1 MISVASTRK
10 LFYSTRRICHEEN
23 KSECFS
29 ELASVSVAGVPD
41 HAASNLIVYSLPLAA
56 GRISR
61 HLLPRTRLS
70 TQEISLESSD
80 IQEQIKQF
88 RRKISMIRDLI
99 EQMDVNYQSSK
110 RFMAIQRYR
119 LMKNMIKTIIYN
131 KWI

>member
-61 HLLPRTRLS
+61 HLLPRTRQPRQKNNCCTHQTNAILS
-70 TQEISLESSD
+70 NASVIEALWVSFFRYCITNDVASMQSRTTIFLQQTTNADHSLSS
-80 IQEQIKQF
+80 
-88 RRKISMIRDLI
+88 
-99 EQMDVNYQSSK
+99 
-110 RFMAIQRYR
+110 
-119 LMKNMIKTIIYN
+119 
-131 KWI
+131 